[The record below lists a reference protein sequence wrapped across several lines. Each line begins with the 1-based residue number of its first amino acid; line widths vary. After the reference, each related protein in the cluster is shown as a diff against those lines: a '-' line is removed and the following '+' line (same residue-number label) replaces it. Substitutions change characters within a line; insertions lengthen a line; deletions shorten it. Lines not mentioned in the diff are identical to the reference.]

1 MAGPASTDVD
11 DLLPAIAKLL
21 EEGARRVVVS
31 RAHEPALASDGAQL
45 LTITPPPVGAADP
58 RGAGDSQTA
67 GMTARL
73 AADADWEDVLRT
85 GAACGA
91 LNVVRH
97 GLGTGGAEAVAVLAD
112 RVELA
117 PLST

>member
-31 RAHEPALASDGAQL
+31 RAHVPALASDGAQL

-73 AADADWEDVLRT
+73 AADADWGDVLRT